1 MTGRYNTHFRN
12 TYKVMRYKVKIESW
26 MWSTDLL
33 VHHAMMASSMQQYF
47 SRASYKSTTT
57 SSSRAYPLNR
67 ISKSMDWGCSFCYT
81 TSWLI
86 RSSAFRYNTDVRYC
100 YVKTLRE
107 SYLHYC
113 PHSLHRAISIVHP
126 DYDSTKLLTLSIL
139 LMYVS
144 CRSLQIATQHE
155 RPHHDTEGGSI
166 VVHKRPHMLWY

>member
-86 RSSAFRYNTDVRYC
+86 RSSAFRYNTDLACNPMY
-100 YVKTLRE
+100 
-107 SYLHYC
+107 
-113 PHSLHRAISIVHP
+113 AIVMSRRLEKLICIIVLIRCIELYP
-126 DYDSTKLLTLSIL
+126 LFIPIMIRLSFWL
-139 LMYVS
+139 FPS
-144 CRSLQIATQHE
+144 CWCMCHVEACR
-155 RPHHDTEGGSI
+155 
-166 VVHKRPHMLWY
+166 